1 MKGKRFFAKA
11 LLTLFAVLFSVTGAR
26 AQQALPYEYGFEN
39 NDLAAEGWTI
49 VDGAGST
56 GIKSAAVQNGTYGF
70 QFYYNTNPPQYLISP
85 ELTGTDKGVD
95 VVFSYRNGGNYVETF
110 KVGYSTTTQE
120 ADAFTW
126 DEEITAPKNWT
137 QYENTFPVGT
147 KYVAVA
153 YTANDQLRLYLD
165 DFSFTAPSSIIK
177 PSGLKVSYTGGT
189 EATVSWASDETAF
202 DLEVNGEVIEN
213 VENPYTLT
221 GLALGTTYSIR
232 VRAKN
237 ASEVSAWTNAVSF
250 TTDFPAQTL
259 PYEEGFE
266 GDIAA
271 WTLVDC
277 EAATGAVSSSSHGGS
292 KVFAFKYTTTPPDYL
307 ISPEF
312 EGTSAMT
319 VSFWYKV
326 QSGNYPE
333 TFQVGYSTTTKD
345 VDAFT
350 WGTEVTATN
359 ASEWLQYEVDF
370 PAGTKFVAVRYNSND
385 KYYLFLDD
393 FSFTVS
399 TGVAKP
405 TGLAASEIGAK
416 TAVLSWTEN
425 GEATAWEIS
434 LNGDEENLISADS
447 NPFTLTDLTPETEYT
462 AKVRAVNGAKSNWSN
477 EITFT
482 TDVAFPA
489 PTALAAAGITATS
502 ANITWTG
509 TADSYNLRYRTAPE
523 SNAIVT
529 DFEDSSLGEWTTIDA
544 DGDGKGWEIYS
555 TGTSYLVDAPGTGY
569 GREDSQDMI
578 VSGSYSNNSGALTPD
593 NFLVSPKVTLGGSI
607 SFWAKGQDASYAAEV
622 FGVAVSTT
630 SNTDPSAFT
639 MVGADKTATG
649 DWVQYTF
656 DLGAFSGEGYVAI
669 RHYNCTDMF
678 VLDVDDIVISQPA
691 GEGEPWTEV
700 ANVTSPYTIDGLTP
714 ETKYQVAVQAVYADG
729 VSTWAQTS
737 FTTAEDVPTPSE
749 LAVSEVGAKT
759 AVLTWTENGEA
770 TAWEI
775 CLNDDEANLI
785 SADSNPFTL
794 KGLTPTTDYTAKVR
808 AVNGEKQSHW
818 SKAVSFTT
826 DIAFPAPAELAASN
840 ISSTSASISWTAD
853 ATATGAELE
862 YAEGNVFGSELRYD
876 NGTFATNI
884 GSSSEGTWT
893 WGAMYPGS
901 MVSASQLTKI
911 SIYETTYNTGDIT
924 INVYQGGDTA
934 PGTLLY
940 TETVTTEHAN
950 AFQDVTFASPVAI
963 TPGENLW
970 ITLTETGTYVMAACQ
985 TSESNNQWVLD
996 ESWSNIG
1003 DLASSL
1009 AAYGWMIRASI
1020 SDDIDPSS
1028 VKWTA
1033 VADATS
1039 PYELTGLKP
1048 ETTYT
1053 VRVKSIFG
1061 EEGESEWTS
1070 TAFTT
1075 AEDNPVPS
1083 NVEADLAADGTTL
1096 TWDGNG
1102 DSYNVRYRTAS
1113 TKETEFEAN
1122 FDAGLDEWTIVT
1134 AGEGPGWIITDEVGI
1149 NAATAYSWKDNVSY
1163 NADNWL
1169 ISPAVELGG
1178 TVTFSVTTATSYP
1191 DSYEVLLSTTG
1202 TDISDFTTTLQ
1213 AMAAATPGEVTI
1225 DLSEYSGTGHIA
1237 IHHVSSDC
1245 YLLVIYEFAIYGKEV
1260 PSGEWTEM
1268 AVNDAT
1274 ATLSGLATN
1283 NAYEYQVQ
1291 SVKDGSA
1298 TDWTEAA
1305 QFALLTLDNNSDNKG
1320 NIQKFHDMVAHVT
1333 LADRTIYTDGTWN
1346 TITLPFNLTPE
1357 QLAASPLA
1365 GADVRTL
1372 TSALTVSEE
1381 SVTLNFTEEGAIETA
1396 WGQYYGG
1403 VPYIFKID
1411 GTGTI
1416 SNPEFAGVTIAKT
1429 LNPMTGSD
1437 ATSGISITFEPTYAP
1452 INFTSDDTSILFV
1465 GADNKLVYPLAGA
1478 SIGACRG
1485 YFDLT
1490 GVSAGEASGVKILTN
1505 LDDEDATG
1513 IAGISNVKESGE
1525 WYDLSGRK
1533 LAGKPA
1539 VKGIYVTEGRKV
1551 TVK

>member
-1 MKGKRFFAKA
+1 MMKGKDFFAKA
-11 LLTLFAVLFSVTGAR
+11 PLTLFAVLFSVTGAR
-26 AQQALPYEYGFEN
+26 AQQAIPYEYGFEN
-39 NDLAAEGWTI
+39 NDLAAEGWTTQG
-49 VDGAGST
+49 VTSSNT
-56 GIKSAAVQNGTYGF
+56 GISTNAANSGSRGF
-70 QFYYNTNPPQYLISP
+70 RINYSEKDAYLVSP
-85 ELTGTDKGVD
+85 VFTGTDKEIKVSFFYKEASNQYGDEQFQVGYTTDETVTDASAFTYGD
-95 VVFSYRNGGNYVETF
+95 VVTASTSWQE
-110 KVGYSTTTQE
+110 YSE
-120 ADAFTW
+120 V
-126 DEEITAPKNWT
+126 
-137 QYENTFPVGT
+137 FPAGT
-147 KYVAVA
+147 KRIAVK
-153 YTANDQLRLYLD
+153 YIYNDTYYLYLD
-165 DFSFTAPSSIIK
+165 DFIFTAFEGIVP
-177 PSGLKVSYTGGT
+177 PTGLKVSYDGGT
-189 EATVSWASDETAF
+189 EATVSWSSDYNLF
-202 DLEVNGEVIEN
+202 DIDVNGTVIEN

-221 GLALGTTYSIR
+221 SLAYETEYIVK
-232 VRAKN
+232 VRAKKDD
-237 ASEVSAWTNAVSF
+237 ATSDWSKPVSF
-250 TTDFPAQTL
+250 TT
-259 PYEEGFE
+259 E
-266 GDIAA
+266 
-271 WTLVDC
+271 
-277 EAATGAVSSSSHGGS
+277 
-292 KVFAFKYTTTPPDYL
+292 
-307 ISPEF
+307 
-312 EGTSAMT
+312 
-319 VSFWYKV
+319 V
-326 QSGNYPE
+326 Q
-333 TFQVGYSTTTKD
+333 
-345 VDAFT
+345 
-350 WGTEVTATN
+350 
-359 ASEWLQYEVDF
+359 
-370 PAGTKFVAVRYNSND
+370 
-385 KYYLFLDD
+385 
-393 FSFTVS
+393 
-399 TGVAKP
+399 
-405 TGLAASEIGAK
+405 
-416 TAVLSWTEN
+416 
-425 GEATAWEIS
+425 
-434 LNGDEENLISADS
+434 
-447 NPFTLTDLTPETEYT
+447 
-462 AKVRAVNGAKSNWSN
+462 
-477 EITFT
+477 
-482 TDVAFPA
+482 FPA
-489 PTALAAAGITATS
+489 PTDVAASDVTAFT
-502 ANITWTG
+502 ANISWNG
-509 TADSYNLRYRTAPE
+509 TADSYNLRYRSVAEGAVIFSDSFEEGLSQWT
-523 SNAIVT
+523 IVRNGEGNDNT
-529 DFEDSSLGEWTTIDA
+529 DWRQFDGNFSSSKIPGHSGEYMVMSRSW
-544 DGDGKGWEIYS
+544 
-555 TGTSYLVDAPGTGY
+555 
-569 GREDSQDMI
+569 
-578 VSGSYSNNSGALTPD
+578 SGSAYNVD
-593 NFLVSPKVTLGGSI
+593 NWMISPLVELGGI
-607 SFWAKGQDASYAAEV
+607 LKFWVMDDGSYHEHYDIY
-622 FGVAVSTT
+622 VSTST
-630 SNTDPSAFT
+630 NDISAFT
-639 MVGADKTATG
+639 KVYEPGEATS
-649 DWVQYTF
+649 D
-656 DLGAFSGEGYVAI
+656 
-669 RHYNCTDMF
+669 
-678 VLDVDDIVISQPA
+678 
-691 GEGEPWTEV
+691 WTEV
-700 ANVTSPYTIDGLTP
+700 TVNLSKFAGQQGYFAFRHTDADQDYLLIDDVTLLTAAVATEWTLVNGATSPYSIEGLDPDTN
-714 ETKYQVAVQAVYADG
+714 YDVQVQAVYADG
-729 VSTWAQTS
+729 ESAWVGTN
-737 FTTAEDVPTPSE
+737 FTTAEEVATPSA
-749 LAVSEVGAKT
+749 LAASDVTKNS
-759 AVLTWTENGEA
+759 AVLAWTENGEA

-901 MVSASQLTKI
+901 MVSASQLTKM

>member
-1 MKGKRFFAKA
+1 MMKGKDFLAKA

-39 NDLAAEGWTI
+39 NDLATEGWTI
-49 VDGAGST
+49 VDGNGNT
-56 GIKSAAVQNGTYGF
+56 GINTNSAQNGTYGF

-85 ELTGTDKGVD
+85 ELTGTDKGVA
-95 VVFSYRNGGNYVETF
+95 VAFSYRNGGNYVETF

-120 ADAFTW
+120 TDAFTW
-126 DEEITAPKNWT
+126 DEEITAPTTWT
-137 QYENTFPVGT
+137 LYENTFPVGT

-153 YTANDQLRLYLD
+153 YTANGQHRLYLD

-189 EATVSWASDETAF
+189 EATVSWISDEEAF

-221 GLALGTTYSIR
+221 GLALGTTYSVR
-232 VRAKN
+232 VRAKKG
-237 ASEVSAWTNAVSF
+237 SEVTAWTNAVSF
-250 TTDFPAQTL
+250 TTDYPVQTL
-259 PYEEGFE
+259 PYEEDFE
-266 GDIAA
+266 NDIAA

-277 EAATGAVSSSSHGGS
+277 EAATGAVSLSSAHGGS

-326 QSGNYPE
+326 QSATYPE

-359 ASEWLQYEVDF
+359 ASEWIQYEVDF

-385 KYYLFLDD
+385 MYYLFLDD

-399 TGVAKP
+399 TGVARP

-416 TAVLSWTEN
+416 SAVLSWTEK

-489 PTALAAAGITATS
+489 PTALAADGITATS

-509 TADSYNLRYRTAPE
+509 TADSYNLRYRVAGEDIALFEEGFEEGLDAQGWT
-523 SNAIVT
+523 IVRNGNGNDNT
-529 DFEDSSLGEWTTIDA
+529 DWRTIDA
-544 DGDGKGWEIYS
+544 TNFDSSTNHGGDYVVMSRSW
-555 TGTSYLVDAPGTGY
+555 
-569 GREDSQDMI
+569 
-578 VSGSYSNNSGALTPD
+578 SGSAYNVD
-593 NFLVSPKVTLGGSI
+593 NWLISPAVTLDGTLKYWVMDDGNYHEHYDI
-607 SFWAKGQDASYAAEV
+607 Y
-622 FGVAVSTT
+622 VSTT
-630 SNTDPSAFT
+630 GTEIADFTLFYEPGNATSSWQQVTVDLNSFAGQEGYIAFRHTDNDQDFLWI
-639 MVGADKTATG
+639 D
-649 DWVQYTF
+649 
-656 DLGAFSGEGYVAI
+656 DLGIY
-669 RHYNCTDMF
+669 TTT
-678 VLDVDDIVISQPA
+678 
-691 GEGEPWTEV
+691 EPGAWETV
-700 ANVTSPYTIDGLTP
+700 STTANSFELTGLTP
-714 ETKYQVAVQAVYADG
+714 ETGYDVAVQAVYAG
-729 VSTWAQTS
+729 GESTWAQTS

-749 LAVSEVGAKT
+749 FAVSEVGAKT
-759 AVLTWTENGEA
+759 AVLSWTENGEA

-794 KGLTPTTDYTAKVR
+794 TGLTPMTDYTAKVR

-826 DIAFPAPAELAASN
+826 DIAFPAPELAASN

-985 TSESNNQWVLD
+985 TSDTNSQWVLND
-996 ESWSNIG
+996 GTWALLG

-1028 VKWTA
+1028 VTWTA

-1070 TAFTT
+1070 TVFTT
-1075 AEDNPVPS
+1075 TEDNPVPS
-1083 NVEADLAADGTTL
+1083 NVEADLAADGATL
-1096 TWDGNG
+1096 TWNGNG

-1113 TKETEFEAN
+1113 SKETEFEADFN
-1122 FDAGLDEWTIVT
+1122 AGLDEWTIVT
-1134 AGEGPGWIITDEVGI
+1134 AGEGPGWVIGTELGI
-1149 NAATAYSWKDNVSY
+1149 NAATAYSWNDGTSY
-1163 NADNWL
+1163 DADNWL

-1213 AMAAATPGEVTI
+1213 AMAAATPSEVTI
-1225 DLSEYSGTGHIA
+1225 DLSAYSGTGYIA

-1245 YLLVIYEFAIYGKEV
+1245 YLLAIYDFAIYGKET
-1260 PSGEWTEM
+1260 PAGEWTEM

-1274 ATLSGLATN
+1274 ATISGLATN

-1291 SVKDGSA
+1291 SVKDGSS

-1305 QFALLTLDNNSDNKG
+1305 QFALLTLDSNSDNTG
-1320 NIQKFHDMVAHVT
+1320 NIKKFHNMVAHVT

-1381 SVTLNFTEEGAIETA
+1381 SVTLNFTEEGAIESA

-1452 INFTSDDTSILFV
+1452 INFTADDTSILYV
-1465 GADNKLVYPLAGA
+1465 GSDNKLVYPLAGA
-1478 SIGACRG
+1478 KIGAMRG
-1485 YFDLT
+1485 YFELE
-1490 GVSAGEASGVKILTN
+1490 GISAGEENGVKIFTN
-1505 LDDEDATG
+1505 LDDDDATG
-1513 IAGISNVKESGE
+1513 IAGIEKAESTGD
-1525 WYDLSGRK
+1525 WYDISGRK
-1533 LAGKPA
+1533 LAGKPLQ
-1539 VKGIYVTEGRKV
+1539 KGIYVNGGRKV